1 MDKVDFGNN
10 PAALLNSRL
19 FGGAKSETRKS
30 RAKGD
35 LKESRGSFSDLFG
48 HSLDAAAELG
58 LPVDVP
64 FSEEATQELLD
75 AVHSAGDDLKK
86 RPFPE
91 EILRYKQAVRNFLHY
106 VLENGFSVETG
117 QGIPNKQKPGY
128 QGPLWEPHA
137 NEAKQYHSVRI
148 VDRKLEELAA
158 GVLAKQ
164 ISELDL
170 KSRLDEIRG
179 LLIDFTI
186 TGKITTDAT

>member
-1 MDKVDFGNN
+1 MDKVDFSNN

-19 FGGAKSETRKS
+19 FGGPKTETRKS
-30 RAKGD
+30 RARGE
-35 LKESRGSFSDLFG
+35 LKESRGSFSDIFG

-58 LPVDVP
+58 LPADIP

-75 AVHSAGDDLKK
+75 AVRSAGDDLRR

-106 VLENGFSVETG
+106 VLENGFALETC
-117 QGIPNKQKPGY
+117 QGIPNRQKPGY
-128 QGPLWEPHA
+128 QGPLWEPKA
-137 NEAKQYHSVRI
+137 NEAKQYYSI
-148 VDRKLEELAA
+148 KIIDRKLEELAA

-186 TGKITTDAT
+186 TGKITTDTA